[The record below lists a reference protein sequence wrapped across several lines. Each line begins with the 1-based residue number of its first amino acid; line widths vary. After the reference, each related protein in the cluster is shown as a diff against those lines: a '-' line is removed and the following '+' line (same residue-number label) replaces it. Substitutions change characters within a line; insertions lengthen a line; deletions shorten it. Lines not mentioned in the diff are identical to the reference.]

1 MVVPIHG
8 RGMSRSSGCGGQSDK
23 PMCQLIIICCTP
35 DIKVFSVD
43 YTSTPFFIMV
53 LIYRVGKVFS
63 TRFVLRLF
71 FARYI
76 KKIAIYKSFIIIL
89 FHERLR
95 YVLVDCAYDNQTECR
110 QEFVAFWCSLLRVL
124 SRQDIRN
131 TQHASCAEAVQKYIR
146 YSL

>member
-8 RGMSRSSGCGGQSDK
+8 GGMSRSSGCGGQSDK

-43 YTSTPFFIMV
+43 YTSTPFFYNGID
-53 LIYRVGKVFS
+53 LIELGKVFS

-131 TQHASCAEAVQKYIR
+131 TQHASCAEAVQKVYP
-146 YSL
+146 L

>member
-8 RGMSRSSGCGGQSDK
+8 GGMSRSSGCGGQSDK

-63 TRFVLRLF
+63 TPICVKALF
-71 FARYI
+71 CTI
-76 KKIAIYKSFIIIL
+76 HK
-89 FHERLR
+89 E
-95 YVLVDCAYDNQTECR
+95 DCY
-110 QEFVAFWCSLLRVL
+110 L
-124 SRQDIRN
+124 
-131 TQHASCAEAVQKYIR
+131 
-146 YSL
+146 